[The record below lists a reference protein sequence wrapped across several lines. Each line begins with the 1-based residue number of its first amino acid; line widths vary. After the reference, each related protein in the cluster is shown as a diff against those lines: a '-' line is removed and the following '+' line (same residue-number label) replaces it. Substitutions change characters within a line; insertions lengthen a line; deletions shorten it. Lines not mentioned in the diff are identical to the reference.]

1 MKLGNGK
8 TDQGFVAAKNA
19 PWNEIL
25 TSLLCEGNN
34 YKKVLEKQ
42 PRVRISE
49 EDCHHSARKQI

>member
-34 YKKVLEKQ
+34 YKKSLRETAEGENIRGRLSPQ
-42 PRVRISE
+42 
-49 EDCHHSARKQI
+49 CT